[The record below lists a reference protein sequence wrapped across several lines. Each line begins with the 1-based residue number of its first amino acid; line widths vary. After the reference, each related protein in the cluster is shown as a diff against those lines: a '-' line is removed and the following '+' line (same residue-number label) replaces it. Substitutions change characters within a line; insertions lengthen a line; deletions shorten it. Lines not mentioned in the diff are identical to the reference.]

1 MPVPAPLPHIHWH
14 EGMLLSPQHFQ
25 QESARTDNL
34 VAWQS
39 LNANALA
46 WGVKHFDIDDSLLA
60 NGVLRLNSLV
70 AVFSDGTPFV
80 YNAENEAGPALEID
94 LSQWESILSAGE
106 LNVYLALGVHRALNS
121 PGQISRFQGIDAPAV
136 NDEISE
142 ALPIDLPRMTIKGML
157 MAGDRPSSIYRS
169 MRLLCV
175 RKDNEVFNL
184 APTLP
189 PLLSLSAE
197 HPIWQSVTHIITQLR
212 IKALFLAKLT
222 SSPSSRLEER
232 LDALEQ
238 RHKLSALVQ
247 ALAGLQAVLTAPEV
261 PPFLLYTSL
270 CQQLGV
276 LSTLRPGAVPIQ
288 VPRWHHD
295 DPLVSFEPVLAEI
308 EDLMAEVSQ
317 DWRPVVFG
325 FDGNVFSLPGDRL
338 PKATHFYVGLRGQ
351 SDAELTHWMNGAVI
365 GSQTVWTLLS
375 DRRVLGVSRKKADQV
390 EELGLRASSGY
401 TIFSVELRESFIV
414 TDQPL
419 LISNV
424 NEANLIPRPRE
435 IVLFEK
441 AVK

>member
-1 MPVPAPLPHIHWH
+1 MTVPAPLPHIQWH

-60 NGVLRLNSLV
+60 NGVLRVNSLI

-80 YNAENEAGPALEID
+80 YNAENDAGPALEID

-106 LNVYLALGVHRALNS
+106 LTVYLALGVHRALNS

-175 RKDNEVFNL
+175 RKDN

>member
-1 MPVPAPLPHIHWH
+1 MTVPAPLPHIQWH

-60 NGVLRLNSLV
+60 NGVLRVNSLI

-80 YNAENEAGPALEID
+80 YNAENDAGPALEID

-276 LSTLRPGAVPIQ
+276 LSTLRHRCRAGIT
-288 VPRWHHD
+288 
-295 DPLVSFEPVLAEI
+295 
-308 EDLMAEVSQ
+308 M
-317 DWRPVVFG
+317 
-325 FDGNVFSLPGDRL
+325 
-338 PKATHFYVGLRGQ
+338 
-351 SDAELTHWMNGAVI
+351 
-365 GSQTVWTLLS
+365 TLW
-375 DRRVLGVSRKKADQV
+375 
-390 EELGLRASSGY
+390 
-401 TIFSVELRESFIV
+401 F
-414 TDQPL
+414 L
-419 LISNV
+419 LNPCWQKLKI
-424 NEANLIPRPRE
+424 
-435 IVLFEK
+435 
-441 AVK
+441 

>member
-1 MPVPAPLPHIHWH
+1 MTVPAPLPTFN
-14 EGMLLSPQHFQ
+14 GMKACCCRRSISNKNRHAPI
-25 QESARTDNL
+25 TL

-60 NGVLRLNSLV
+60 NGVLRVNSLI

-80 YNAENEAGPALEID
+80 YNAENDAGPALEID

-288 VPRWHHD
+288 APRWQHE
-295 DPLVSFEPVLAEI
+295 DPLASFEPVLAEI

-317 DWRPVVFG
+317 EWRPLVFG
-325 FDGNVFSLPGDRL
+325 FDGKCSLCLVKDL
-338 PKATHFYVGLRGQ
+338 PKSSHFYIGLRGQ
-351 SDAELTHWMNGAVI
+351 TDAELTQWMNGAVI

-375 DRRVLGVSRKKADQV
+375 DRRVLGVSRKKVDQV

-414 TDQPL
+414 LDQPL
-419 LISNV
+419 
-424 NEANLIPRPRE
+424 ADQQCQ
-435 IVLFEK
+435 
-441 AVK
+441 